1 VRWRGVGGRQKTTL
15 FMGLEKGVKEE
26 AKESK
31 ASKEEKKKQAKGK
44 K

>member
-1 VRWRGVGGRQKTTL
+1 MGGRQKTTL
-15 FMGLEKGVKEE
+15 FMSLEKSGKEE

-31 ASKEEKKKQAKGK
+31 ASKEKKAKGK

>member
-1 VRWRGVGGRQKTTL
+1 MRWKGVGGRQKTTL
-15 FMGLEKGVKEE
+15 FTGLEKGGKEE

-31 ASKEEKKKQAKGK
+31 ASKEKQAKGK

>member
-31 ASKEEKKKQAKGK
+31 ASKEEKQAKGK